1 MRYTRTIEEKITAE
15 KLHLDDII
23 INNKAYSLDITNKNG
38 LLYLDFNG
46 MEYQMIIDEK
56 GISFKRCL
64 DRPNHDYDDSES
76 LQKVVDPEK
85 AYAKEGELVWSGDS
99 PFPANNGKEYLHILF
114 GKRTASY

>member
-1 MRYTRTIEEKITAE
+1 M
-15 KLHLDDII
+15 I

-64 DRPNHDYDDSES
+64 DRPNHDHDDFES
-76 LQKVVDPEK
+76 LQIVVNPDK
-85 AYAKEGELVWSGDS
+85 AYGKKDELSWSGDS
-99 PFPANNGKEYLHILF
+99 PFPANNEKEYLHIPF
-114 GKRTASY
+114 GKRTVSY